1 MPLRELGIVALYEAG
16 SAVRRWELWL
26 PYIFSATLGLFMVSR
41 GFGSFGGKAAERFF
55 VLGWIPFSTVT
66 AASLGTITVVLG
78 LSHQS
83 LRYWLSL
90 PLSVRQVVAVKLV
103 MGVTMG
109 LLVAVATLVFAAVWI
124 LHSAALVSFETALV
138 LLLLTFATSGLL
150 AALSIAV
157 RDITKMSILR
167 SAQSCSTSAAFTCPW
182 TAWPPGC
189 GRWCWPTQSPW
200 PARCCVAAAPH
211 CSWRWR
217 RKQPCS
223 SWPGPT
229 CWRGGYGPSLN
240 SRIGK
245 RGAN

>member
-1 MPLRELGIVALYEAG
+1 MPLRELGVVALYEAG

-26 PYIFSATLGLFMVSR
+26 PYAFSATLGLFMVSR
-41 GFGSFGGKAAERFF
+41 GFDAFGGAAAERFF

-109 LLVAVATLVFAAVWI
+109 LLVAAATLVFAAVWI
-124 LHSAALVSFETALV
+124 LRSAALINLETALV

-150 AALSIAV
+150 AALSILV
-157 RDITKMSILR
+157 RDITKMSILTILI
-167 SAQSCSTSAAFTCPW
+167 SAILQYVSSVYVPLDSLAPWVRGLVLANPVTLASEVLRTGEAALLAALAGEAAGLFV
-182 TAWPPGC
+182 AGVYLLA
-189 GRWCWPTQSPW
+189 RRVRTQ
-200 PARCCVAAAPH
+200 
-211 CSWRWR
+211 
-217 RKQPCS
+217 
-223 SWPGPT
+223 
-229 CWRGGYGPSLN
+229 LE
-240 SRIGK
+240 
-245 RGAN
+245 